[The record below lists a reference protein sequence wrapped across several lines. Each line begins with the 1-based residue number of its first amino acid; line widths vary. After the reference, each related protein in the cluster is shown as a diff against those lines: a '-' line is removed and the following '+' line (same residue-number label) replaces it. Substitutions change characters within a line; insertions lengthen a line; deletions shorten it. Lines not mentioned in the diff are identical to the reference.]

1 MPPAAAA
8 PTVRFVSAA
17 TLVGLRGDVLRER
30 PFRLLL
36 IARTTSFFGAGIAPI
51 AIAFA
56 TLALRSSPSAVA
68 FVVGARVL
76 AQVVFMLFGG
86 VWADRLPRQYVM
98 VGADVVCGIAQA
110 ATAVLL
116 LTGAPRLWE
125 LVALQAVG
133 GAATAFL
140 VPALQ
145 GVVPHV
151 VREDQ
156 RQQANA
162 LLGLARDGARIAGT
176 AAGGVLVAALGGGWG
191 LGVDAATFFASAL
204 VLSGVRIPVEVRAF
218 QPNMLR
224 ELGEGWREFRSRTWM
239 WVIAA
244 QFAVVNAVGMGSFF
258 VLGPVVARRGLGGAG
273 GWSLVLAGQMIG
285 LFAGGLVALRLRPRR
300 PLLTAPLASVVL
312 AAPLVALG
320 THQHVLTI
328 AVAAAASGA
337 ASAVFDVMFVTA
349 LQEETPDEKLARVSS
364 FTMLG
369 AFVSIPA
376 GIALVGALGSF
387 IGVDTTLVL
396 AAGVVL
402 VAAAAVL
409 TVPDVR
415 RARDEAGSL
424 WRTVTRPA

>member
-1 MPPAAAA
+1 MPPAAAG
-8 PTVRFVSAA
+8 PRVRFVSAA

-56 TLALRSSPSAVA
+56 TLALRSSPSAVG

-98 VGADVVCGIAQA
+98 VGADLVCGIAQA

-151 VREDQ
+151 VREDH

-176 AAGGVLVAALGGGWG
+176 AAGRMLLAAL
-191 LGVDAATFFASAL
+191 
-204 VLSGVRIPVEVRAF
+204 
-218 QPNMLR
+218 
-224 ELGEGWREFRSRTWM
+224 
-239 WVIAA
+239 
-244 QFAVVNAVGMGSFF
+244 
-258 VLGPVVARRGLGGAG
+258 RRG
-273 GWSLVLAGQMIG
+273 
-285 LFAGGLVALRLRPRR
+285 RR
-300 PLLTAPLASVVL
+300 
-312 AAPLVALG
+312 
-320 THQHVLTI
+320 
-328 AVAAAASGA
+328 
-337 ASAVFDVMFVTA
+337 
-349 LQEETPDEKLARVSS
+349 
-364 FTMLG
+364 
-369 AFVSIPA
+369 
-376 GIALVGALGSF
+376 
-387 IGVDTTLVL
+387 
-396 AAGVVL
+396 
-402 VAAAAVL
+402 
-409 TVPDVR
+409 R
-415 RARDEAGSL
+415 RGRAQ
-424 WRTVTRPA
+424 